1 MFCRVIFSPLLQFLH
16 GLMAQYDGDW
26 HIQVRSIETKMLMLS
41 SKQQSSKPNEKT
53 DLKCAFVAVQCS
65 RPDRGGEGANNLFWR
80 QRKARLRN

>member
-26 HIQVRSIETKMLMLS
+26 HIQVRSIE
-41 SKQQSSKPNEKT
+41 T